1 MNFNYCFSL
10 NKKKSLESL
19 INSSKNKYFIKIV
32 KVDIMTNMNVK
43 VKFFVWNFNKLSI
56 LFYGKDQI
64 RMEKYFVPYLCLV
77 FSAIC

>member
-19 INSSKNKYFIKIV
+19 INSSKNKYFYKIV

-56 LFYGKDQI
+56 LF
-64 RMEKYFVPYLCLV
+64 F
-77 FSAIC
+77 